1 LKSFVKE
8 IDDDA
13 IRLFF
18 EIAFSETVRESSNT
32 RNGEFKLYRYKE
44 EKLSTFSPDVN
55 SIMNSKLVRNFQ
67 GLEMFTELV
76 QRKHIQAIAN
86 IHSFNSVIEIPED
99 CISAS
104 SIDIVV
110 TSPPYG
116 DSRTTVAYG
125 QYSRLSAAWLDLEEP
140 EKKTDRKLMGGG
152 KAKEI
157 ITFPCPDLDK
167 TIKLI
172 YDKDLKRGLEIVDFY
187 QDYLASIRNVAEV
200 IKPSGYACYVV
211 ANRKVKNTVLPTDAA
226 TQNFFEHFGFS
237 HIDTFDRRIPN
248 KRMALRNSPSN
259 ISGESNDT
267 MVKERIIVMRKNPG

>member
-1 LKSFVKE
+1 
-8 IDDDA
+8 
-13 IRLFF
+13 
-18 EIAFSETVRESSNT
+18 
-32 RNGEFKLYRYKE
+32 
-44 EKLSTFSPDVN
+44 
-55 SIMNSKLVRNFQ
+55 
-67 GLEMFTELV
+67 
-76 QRKHIQAIAN
+76 
-86 IHSFNSVIEIPED
+86 
-99 CISAS
+99 
-104 SIDIVV
+104 
-110 TSPPYG
+110 
-116 DSRTTVAYG
+116 
-125 QYSRLSAAWLDLEEP
+125 
-140 EKKTDRKLMGGG
+140 MGGG